1 LRICCFGYFSFL
13 PLCLHGR
20 FALVDPC
27 FFLLFTQVDCF
38 YCFLLPLVP
47 CGQPMLVLRAQF
59 DCCFCFVLSFTCLQ
73 PCRTGLLLPPPW
85 LLAQL
90 FSSSF
95 PHRFIAVVVFPCR
108 LHTTAD
114 WQCCWCCWGSCSWF
128 WWWRCYHCWC
138 CWQRCWCCCFLA
150 AASAALPMFFV
161 AFAVL
166 PLSAAVFGVLPFLL
180 AAVSAFLCCFGW
192 RRIAPI
198 VVCCLGFGVAAVF
211 GGGIVSVMLPLVFL
225 AAASVAPLLWLLAA
239 ALALLP
245 LLFVVSWRRC
255 WHCCLCSWQ
264 HHIGGSILG
273 GVLGGI
279 VLLPLIGSNVL
290 LYSCSDPGQE
300 AIINLNK
307 PFLYREK
314 CIDAIPFTSCTDF
327 VSIECP

>member
-1 LRICCFGYFSFL
+1 VANRCLCCEHSL
-13 PLCLHGR
+13 I
-20 FALVDPC
+20 AV
-27 FFLLFTQVDCF
+27 
-38 YCFLLPLVP
+38 
-47 CGQPMLVLRAQF
+47 
-59 DCCFCFVLSFTCLQ
+59 FVLSFLSLACSHATQVYCCL
-73 PCRTGLLLPPPW
+73 PPGCLRSCFLLLFHTGLLL
-85 LLAQL
+85 LL
-90 FSSSF
+90 FF
-95 PHRFIAVVVFPCR
+95 PAACTLRPTGSAVGVVGVAAAGFGGGDA
-108 LHTTAD
+108 TIVGVVA
-114 WQCCWCCWGSCSWF
+114 
-128 WWWRCYHCWC
+128 
-138 CWQRCWCCCFLA
+138 WQRCWCCCFLA

-166 PLSAAVFGVLPFLL
+166 PLSAAAFGVLPFLL

-225 AAASVAPLLWLLAA
+225 AAASVAPLLLLLAA

-245 LLFVVSWRRC
+245 LLFVVSWQRC

-279 VLLPLIGSNVL
+279 VLLPLIGSNML

-307 PFLYREK
+307 PF
-314 CIDAIPFTSCTDF
+314 IS
-327 VSIECP
+327 